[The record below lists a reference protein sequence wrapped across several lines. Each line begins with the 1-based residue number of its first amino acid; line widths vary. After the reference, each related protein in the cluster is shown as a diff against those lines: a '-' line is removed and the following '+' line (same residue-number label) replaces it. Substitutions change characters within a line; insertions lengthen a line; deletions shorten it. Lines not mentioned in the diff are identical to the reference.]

1 MRQEIYNHGVEFSG
15 NQHGSKFIQN
25 KLETATSDEKDRIF
39 SEILPN
45 AIQLMKDIY
54 GNYVIQKFFERGDQI
69 QKTALFN
76 VMSGKIYEL
85 SCQIYGCRVV
95 QMVSVSTSVCQ
106 ITSYIYYRPYST
118 FSFISKQLWSR
129 S

>member
-1 MRQEIYNHGVEFSG
+1 VELLLTISTCDLTSKQEIYNHSVEFSG

-39 SEILPN
+39 CEIMPN

-54 GNYVIQKFFERGDQI
+54 GNYVIQKFFERGDQS

-76 VMSGKIYEL
+76 VMSGKVYEL

-95 QMVSVSTSVCQ
+95 QTVCLNML
-106 ITSYIYYRPYST
+106 TCWKNR
-118 FSFISKQLWSR
+118 
-129 S
+129 